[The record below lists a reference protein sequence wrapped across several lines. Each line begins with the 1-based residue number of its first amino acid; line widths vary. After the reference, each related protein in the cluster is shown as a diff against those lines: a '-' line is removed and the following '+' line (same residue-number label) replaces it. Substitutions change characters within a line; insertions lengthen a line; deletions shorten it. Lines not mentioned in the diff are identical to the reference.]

1 MDEIKNKLST
11 TPPLPPTTDTIA
23 QVSVITAQVPTAS
36 LASPTLAAT
45 IMPPPFATVLLVPTS
60 TFEPTPS
67 LVMVVYDDAKNR
79 ETEAY
84 GGKGSL
90 TNLMMMKTYVFLT
103 LTYIG
108 ITFEQA
114 KQFSY
119 GHNNVLL
126 KEKLAKVGDEHAKK
140 AAIEEGTLDK
150 QQELFDQF
158 SKIVLRMEC

>member
-23 QVSVITAQVPTAS
+23 QASVVAAQVPTAS

-45 IMPPPFATVLLVPTS
+45 TMPPPFATVLLVPTS
-60 TFEPTPS
+60 AFEPTPS
-67 LVMVVYDDAKNR
+67 LVMVVYDDVKNR

-84 GGKGSL
+84 EG
-90 TNLMMMKTYVFLT
+90 N
-103 LTYIG
+103 IG

-126 KEKLAKVGDEHAKK
+126 KEMLAKVGDEHAKK
-140 AAIEEGTLDK
+140 AAVEKGT
-150 QQELFDQF
+150 
-158 SKIVLRMEC
+158 